1 MRKRVH
7 IDVVPKTPEGG
18 HIDFRQ
24 ISADEIEFDS
34 EITIKSS
41 LLRECK
47 PGNIWF
53 EEGDSDDDDN
63 KPKFVAR
70 KSMDLRKIRSEK
82 DRFQAICSSPM
93 VDSRPRRL
101 SYSKSFSEG
110 VLNPSNSKTPLRLP
124 KYDDLVSS
132 ASRRLSRIIINRRFS
147 LLETNHND
155 PSAGS
160 SQLKTTTPITKYE
173 RQRVKKKSSS
183 TSEEKEN
190 IKPSNND
197 IITATSVSKEIFD
210 DVPNSSVHD
219 PCSVSEFRVL
229 ADMETAR
236 LLALCGDWNCV
247 LSEECDNI
255 PEKALDSIRATVGK
269 CQLLLQ
275 KKLPF
280 FKTLIEMAETSLG
293 KSDTLS
299 NSATAPEATINDLL
313 GYWTLVADEI
323 SLSDSAFERLRV
335 WRDELHWS
343 IDQCPVTPARSQI
356 VKRRGRPSKQIK
368 RLPTPKS
375 SKSRKSQ
382 SVSDEV
388 LNTDNVNPSLSKKL
402 GSTVKA
408 NKDVQKKPV
417 KSRFAEFLRAKKAL
431 TAEATSTDHGQHQS
445 YQQSENIVDAL
456 SPLGLHPVDRNFTI
470 QK

>member
-1 MRKRVH
+1 
-7 IDVVPKTPEGG
+7 
-18 HIDFRQ
+18 
-24 ISADEIEFDS
+24 
-34 EITIKSS
+34 
-41 LLRECK
+41 
-47 PGNIWF
+47 
-53 EEGDSDDDDN
+53 
-63 KPKFVAR
+63 
-70 KSMDLRKIRSEK
+70 MDLRKIRSEK

-110 VLNPSNSKTPLRLP
+110 VISSPLP
-124 KYDDLVSS
+124 HNNQSS
-132 ASRRLSRIIINRRFS
+132 ILFVGNKPQRPICW
-147 LLETNHND
+147 
-155 PSAGS
+155 G

-173 RQRVKKKSSS
+173 KQRVKKKCSSA
-183 TSEEKEN
+183 SEEKEN

-197 IITATSVSKEIFD
+197 IVTTTPVSKEVFD
-210 DVPNSSVHD
+210 DVSNSSAHD

-280 FKTLIEMAETSLG
+280 FKSLIEMAETSIG

-356 VKRRGRPSKQIK
+356 VKRRGRLSKQIK

-375 SKSRKSQ
+375 NKSRKSQ

-388 LNTDNVNPSLSKKL
+388 FNTDSVNPSLSKKL

-408 NKDVQKKPV
+408 TKGVQKKPA

-431 TAEATSTDHGQHQS
+431 TVEDKFRTLVFTLLLWN
-445 YQQSENIVDAL
+445 QSEIVYF
-456 SPLGLHPVDRNFTI
+456 G
-470 QK
+470 

>member
-1 MRKRVH
+1 MPKRVH
-7 IDVVPKTPEGG
+7 IDIIPKTPGG
-18 HIDFRQ
+18 EHIDAQQ

-53 EEGDSDDDDN
+53 EEGNPDDDDN
-63 KPKFVAR
+63 KSKFVAR
-70 KSMDLRKIRSEK
+70 KSMDLRKLRSEK

-110 VLNPSNSKTPLRLP
+110 VFEPSNSKTPLRLP
-124 KYDDLVSS
+124 RYDDLVSS
-132 ASRRLSRIIINRRFS
+132 TSRRLSRIIINRRSS
-147 LLETNHND
+147 LLGTTYNNLSGSLHLKT
-155 PSAGS
+155 PSARHGK
-160 SQLKTTTPITKYE
+160 QCVEKENPGTAE
-173 RQRVKKKSSS
+173 V
-183 TSEEKEN
+183 KEN
-190 IKPSNND
+190 IKPSTNN
-197 IITATSVSKEIFD
+197 IATLTPITKGTFND
-210 DVPNSSVHD
+210 GLSSPIHD

-236 LLALCGDWNCV
+236 LVALCGDWNCV
-247 LSEECDNI
+247 LSEECDSI

-280 FKTLIEMAETSLG
+280 FQSLIDMAETSLE
-293 KSDTLS
+293 KSNTSS
-299 NSATAPEATINDLL
+299 NTITTPEATINDLL

-343 IDQCPVTPARSQI
+343 VDHCPVTPARSQI
-356 VKRRGRPSKQIK
+356 VKRRGRSSKQLK
-368 RLPTPKS
+368 RLPTPRSNKT
-375 SKSRKSQ
+375 KKSQ
-382 SVSDEV
+382 SISDGV
-388 LNTDNVNPSLSKKL
+388 LNISSQNILPSQKL
-402 GSTVKA
+402 GSTIKA
-408 NKDVQKKPV
+408 TKKKPV
-417 KSRFAEFLRAKKAL
+417 RSRFAEFLRAKKAVL
-431 TAEATSTDHGQHQS
+431 TEVTTADHSQ
-445 YQQSENIVDAL
+445 
-456 SPLGLHPVDRNFTI
+456 
-470 QK
+470 

>member
-1 MRKRVH
+1 MPKRVH
-7 IDVVPKTPEGG
+7 IDIIPKSPGG
-18 HIDFRQ
+18 EHIDAQQ

-47 PGNIWF
+47 PGNVWF
-53 EEGDSDDDDN
+53 EEGDPDDDDN

-70 KSMDLRKIRSEK
+70 KSMDLRKLRSEK

-110 VLNPSNSKTPLRLP
+110 VFEPSNSKTPLRLP
-124 KYDDLVSS
+124 RYDDLVSS
-132 ASRRLSRIIINRRFS
+132 TSRRLSRIIINRRSS
-147 LLETNHND
+147 LLGTTYNNLSVGSLQLNT
-155 PSAGS
+155 PTSARRGK
-160 SQLKTTTPITKYE
+160 QCIEKENPATAE
-173 RQRVKKKSSS
+173 V
-183 TSEEKEN
+183 KEN
-190 IKPSNND
+190 IKPSTNSITTLTPITKGIFND
-197 IITATSVSKEIFD
+197 GL
-210 DVPNSSVHD
+210 SSPIHD

-236 LLALCGDWNCV
+236 LVALCGDWNCV
-247 LSEECDNI
+247 LSEECDSI

-280 FKTLIEMAETSLG
+280 FQSLIDMAETSLE
-293 KSDTLS
+293 KSNTPS
-299 NSATAPEATINDLL
+299 NTKTAPEATINDLL

-323 SLSDSAFERLRV
+323 SLSDSAFERLRI

-343 IDQCPVTPARSQI
+343 VDHCPVTPARSQI
-356 VKRRGRPSKQIK
+356 VKRRGRSSKQLK

-375 SKSRKSQ
+375 NKTKESQ
-382 SVSDEV
+382 SVIGGV
-388 LNTDNVNPSLSKKL
+388 LNISSQNLLPSQKL
-402 GSTVKA
+402 GSNIKA
-408 NKDVQKKPV
+408 TKGVQKKPV
-417 KSRFAEFLRAKKAL
+417 RSRFAEFLRTKKAVL
-431 TAEATSTDHGQHQS
+431 TEATTADYGQ
-445 YQQSENIVDAL
+445 
-456 SPLGLHPVDRNFTI
+456 
-470 QK
+470 

>member
-7 IDVVPKTPEGG
+7 IDIVPKTPGG
-18 HIDFRQ
+18 EHIDPQQ

-53 EEGDSDDDDN
+53 EEGDPDDDDY
-63 KPKFVAR
+63 KPKFIAR

-110 VLNPSNSKTPLRLP
+110 VLGPSDSKTPLRLP

-147 LLETNHND
+147 LLEPNQNN
-155 PSAGS
+155 PSVGGS
-160 SQLKTTTPITKYE
+160 QFKNLTPITRHQKQSVNKE
-173 RQRVKKKSSS
+173 NPT
-183 TSEEKEN
+183 TSEDKEN
-190 IKPSNND
+190 IELPNHD
-197 IITATSVSKEIFD
+197 IVTATPVSKVVCD
-210 DVPNSSVHD
+210 VVPNTSIHD
-219 PCSVSEFRVL
+219 PCSISEFRVL

-236 LLALCGDWNCV
+236 LLALCGDWDCV
-247 LSEECDNI
+247 VSEECDSI

-269 CQLLLQ
+269 CRLLLQ
-275 KKLPF
+275 NKLSF
-280 FKTLIEMAETSLG
+280 FKSLITMAEKSLE
-293 KSDTLS
+293 KSDTPS
-299 NSATAPEATINDLL
+299 NSTTAPETSINDLL
-313 GYWTLVADEI
+313 GYWALVADEI
-323 SLSDSAFERLRV
+323 SLCDNAFERLRV

-343 IDQCPVTPARSQI
+343 IEQYPVTPARSQI

-368 RLPTPKS
+368 RLPTPKNN
-375 SKSRKSQ
+375 KSRKSQ
-382 SVSDEV
+382 SASDEV
-388 LNTDNVNPSLSKKL
+388 VNTDNVNSSLSKKI

-408 NKDVQKKPV
+408 IKDIQKNPV
-417 KSRFAEFLRAKKAL
+417 RSRFAEFIRAKKA
-431 TAEATSTDHGQHQS
+431 ANAKATPTKNDQHQS
-445 YQQSENIVDAL
+445 ETIIDTL
-456 SPLGLHPVDRNFTI
+456 SPLGLHPVNRKSI
-470 QK
+470 IHK